1 MLVVFCLVVRITGLI
16 CIYRQNHE
24 DVARLNNIHNIK
36 REKVVAMDVT
46 WVVLCVRW
54 WCTFNG
60 KLCSVYRTSNY
71 PEGRDGTKLHKSI
84 SQAAAYHQR
93 LLHQNHDTFIVISSI
108 NILRSQ
114 TVPIHWLSVKFWHC
128 NAISSQDWHFFCCKI
143 VIII

>member
-84 SQAAAYHQR
+84 SQAAAYHQVVTPEPWH
-93 LLHQNHDTFIVISSI
+93 LHCYIQHKHFEITNCSYTLSSVLSFDIVMLYQVRIDISS
-108 NILRSQ
+108 
-114 TVPIHWLSVKFWHC
+114 VVKL
-128 NAISSQDWHFFCCKI
+128 
-143 VIII
+143 

>member
-16 CIYRQNHE
+16 CNYRQNHE

-108 NILRSQ
+108 NCSY
-114 TVPIHWLSVKFWHC
+114 TLSSVLSFDIVMLYQVRID
-128 NAISSQDWHFFCCKI
+128 ISSVVKL
-143 VIII
+143 